1 MTPSKMISRF
11 AIVFLAVGL
20 LSGCGGDKQAANTAN
35 SDNNQHIVTAAPT
48 GDQPA
53 GTTTPQSEDQ
63 PAATALAPD
72 SQSTAA
78 TQKPAESQPDAS
90 ASAPGEGHTATTEH
104 SSGSQPAAAG
114 AHQTHWS
121 YEGETSPE
129 HWAEL
134 DELFAPCEVGKTQS
148 PVNIEHTKVQENA
161 KLKPIEVHYKPSKVS
176 LVNNGH
182 TIQAD
187 LQNADNHIVV
197 EGKTYTLKQFH
208 FHLPSEHEVD
218 GQHTDMELHFVNKSD
233 DGKTAVLGILIKQGT
248 ENAELNKLWSHIPT
262 EASEEAVEISEDFD
276 MNKLLPQ
283 DLHSFRYQGSLTTPP
298 CTEGVQWIVLE
309 QTVPW
314 SKKQIDTFKAIFAHD
329 NRPVQPLGDRKVEVD
344 G

>member
-35 SDNNQHIVTAAPT
+35 SDNNQHAATAAPT

-63 PAATALAPD
+63 PAVTALAPD

-78 TQKPAESQPDAS
+78 TQKPAESQPDVS

-121 YEGETSPE
+121 YEGESSPE

-134 DELFAPCEVGKTQS
+134 DELFAPCEAGKTQS

-187 LQNADNHIVV
+187 LQNADNQIVV
-197 EGKTYTLKQFH
+197 EGKTCTLKQFH

-262 EASEEAVEISEDFD
+262 EASEEAVEISGDFD

-309 QTVPW
+309 QTMPW